1 MKSSRARTK
10 QRRLAPI
17 TSAARIMTYPITVR
31 FLHMAASPALEQALH
46 EKAVKLGQVH
56 PALTSCNITVEPVG
70 LHQHQGRE
78 FNVRLDLRMKGKDL
92 AITKAAA
99 EDPYV
104 AAREAFDAARRAL
117 DADIDLRRGFV
128 KQAAS

>member
-1 MKSSRARTK
+1 
-10 QRRLAPI
+10 
-17 TSAARIMTYPITVR
+17 MTYPITVR

-46 EKAVKLGQVH
+46 DKAVKLGQVH

-70 LHQHQGRE
+70 LHHHQGRE
-78 FNVRLDLRMKGKDL
+78 FNVRLDLHMKGKDL

-104 AAREAFDAARRAL
+104 AAREAFEAARRAL
-117 DADIDLRRGFV
+117 DADIDVRRGFV
-128 KQAAS
+128 KQSAS